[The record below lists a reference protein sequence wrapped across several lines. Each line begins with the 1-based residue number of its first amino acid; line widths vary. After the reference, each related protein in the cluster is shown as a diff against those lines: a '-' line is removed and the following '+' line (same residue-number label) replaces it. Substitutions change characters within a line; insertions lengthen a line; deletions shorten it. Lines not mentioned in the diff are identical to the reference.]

1 MNGVFHRMNG
11 EDPRRFHGEQGTA
24 AIWKYMD
31 IYIHIHI
38 IYIYIETIERRI
50 FADLATTDVHNFG
63 HRRSLARSNQN
74 VNDISCNYCVSTP

>member
-11 EDPRRFHGEQGTA
+11 EDPRRFHREQGTA
-24 AIWKYMD
+24 AL
-31 IYIHIHI
+31 
-38 IYIYIETIERRI
+38 TIERRI

-74 VNDISCNYCVSTP
+74 VNEIDF